1 LGYYSQGAFN
11 QNIGYNLPVFLR
23 NFYYKLLADTKQKE
37 SDAMDKS
44 TSKESPKTIK
54 R

>member
-1 LGYYSQGAFN
+1 
-11 QNIGYNLPVFLR
+11 VFLR

-37 SDAMDKS
+37 SEVMDKS
-44 TSKESPKTIK
+44 NSKDSPKTIK

>member
-1 LGYYSQGAFN
+1 
-11 QNIGYNLPVFLR
+11 VFLR

-37 SDAMDKS
+37 SDVMDKS

>member
-1 LGYYSQGAFN
+1 
-11 QNIGYNLPVFLR
+11 
-23 NFYYKLLADTKQKE
+23 LADTKQKE